1 MLWRKLCLKDLVR
14 DSDWF
19 WADWLRKEIRASS
32 APFSGFQMSTRV
44 KGQEIMCRES
54 IRRTL
59 ALSAGI
65 APDSRG
71 VAEATLRTWGQMAA
85 RLAPVIGARG
95 VDALFGRSLQVTSAT
110 FPWLSKAG
118 GSDDSANPL
127 TNLRAS
133 LEAIDPVVGTEG
145 SFALLVAFTEL
156 LAALIGESLTE
167 RLLDPV
173 WTPPKPTTEQET
185 HP

>member
-1 MLWRKLCLKDLVR
+1 
-14 DSDWF
+14 
-19 WADWLRKEIRASS
+19 LRKEISASS
-32 APFSGFQMSTRV
+32 APFSGFQMSTKV
-44 KGQEIMCRES
+44 KGQEIMCRDS

-71 VAEATLRTWGQMAA
+71 VAEATLRTWGQMSA

-95 VDALFGRSLQVTSAT
+95 VDALFGRSLQMTSAA

-133 LEAIDPVVGTEG
+133 LEAIDPVVGTAG
-145 SFALLVAFTEL
+145 SFALLVTFTEL
-156 LAALIGESLTE
+156 LATLIGESLTE

-173 WTPPKPTTEQET
+173 WTPPKPAAEQES